1 MQFPFHCNFRDI
13 LTAPAAALSAK
24 RIFVMTLF
32 LLAAL
37 AVYDVITYLALFV
50 EGENVESA
58 LSVYGAFPFDSF
70 EFDGI
75 AALIIYWA
83 GVVMSVMVVMMGMF
97 AVAAFEIE
105 SLRGHRF
112 MGIKCAIG
120 FAFKRFKQ
128 MFLSHLA
135 IVSFLLLILLLVFLF
150 GLVGR
155 IPVVGEWIFAL
166 FFVIPGFI
174 IAIFTVFIIL
184 VLIISIILLPAVA
197 AADRNGETFDSILE
211 TFSTIIRQ
219 PVRWA
224 LYTAYSGVA
233 AKVCGFVYA
242 YFCYRAIQ
250 FLMWGGSIGGGEKI
264 TELVKSGANNLP
276 LRSDVVNYT
285 FNVFAGLNWGV
296 DIQQWARGSYSDS
309 PVSYFMAFML
319 FLIFASIF
327 GYMLAV
333 IATAQARAVVIIRY
347 LKDDYRI
354 TDEKPLFFEEEHV
367 NPKVEEVGGVSSKD
381 E

>member
-1 MQFPFHCNFRDI
+1 MQFPLKYDFRDV
-13 LTAPAAALSAK
+13 LAAPAAALSAK

-37 AVYDVITYLALFV
+37 GVYDVFTYIALFV
-50 EGENVESA
+50 DGEKIGSA
-58 LSVYGAFPFDSF
+58 GSVYGAFPFDTF

-75 AALIIYWA
+75 VS
-83 GVVMSVMVVMMGMF
+83 GVVFWVGVISSIMVLMMGMF

-120 FAFKRFKQ
+120 FAFQRFKQ

-135 IVSFLLLILLLVFLF
+135 IVSFLLLILVLVFIF
-150 GLVGR
+150 GLIGR
-155 IPVVGEWIFAL
+155 IPIVGDWVFVL

-174 IAIFTVFIIL
+174 LAIFTVFIIL

-197 AADRNGETFDSILE
+197 ASDRNGETFDSILE

-250 FLMWGGSIGGGEKI
+250 FLTWGGSIGGGDEI
-264 TELVKSGANNLP
+264 TELVKAGANNLP
-276 LRSDVVNYT
+276 LRSDVVEYT
-285 FNVFAGLNWGV
+285 FNIFAGVDWGV
-296 DIQQWARGSYSDS
+296 DIAQWARGSYSDDL
-309 PVSYFMAFML
+309 VSYFMAFML

-347 LKDDYRI
+347 LKDDYKI

-367 NPKVEEVGGVSSKD
+367 NPPINESSEKPD
-381 E
+381 

>member
-1 MQFPFHCNFRDI
+1 MQFPFHFDFREI

-32 LLAAL
+32 ILAAFV
-37 AVYDVITYLALFV
+37 VYDVFTYLALLV
-50 EGENVESA
+50 DGDNIGSVR
-58 LSVYGAFPFDSF
+58 SVYGAFPFDSF
-70 EFDGI
+70 DFNGI
-75 AALIIYWA
+75 FGSTIYWA
-83 GVVMSVMVVMMGMF
+83 GVVMSVMAVMMGMF

-112 MGIKCAIG
+112 MGIRCAIG
-120 FAFKRFKQ
+120 FAIRRFKQ
-128 MFLSHLA
+128 IFLSHVA
-135 IVSFLLLILLLVFLF
+135 IVSFLLLILLLLFLF
-150 GLVGR
+150 GLTSR
-155 IPVVGEWIFAL
+155 IPFVGEWIFAL

-184 VLIISIILLPAVA
+184 ILIISIILLPAVA

-219 PVRWA
+219 PVQWV
-224 LYTAYSGVA
+224 LFTAYSGVA

-250 FLMWGGSIGGGEKI
+250 FLAWGGSIGGGENI

-276 LRSDVVNYT
+276 IRSKVVDYT
-285 FNVFAGLNWGV
+285 FRVFSGMDWGV
-296 DIQQWARGSYSDS
+296 DMAQWARGNFSDN

-319 FLIFASIF
+319 FLIFVSIF
-327 GYMLAV
+327 GYMLAI
-333 IATAQARAVVIIRY
+333 IATAQTRAVVIIRY
-347 LKDDYRI
+347 LKDDYKV

-367 NPKVEEVGGVSSKD
+367 NPKIDDTEHKSE
-381 E
+381 

>member
-1 MQFPFHCNFRDI
+1 M
-13 LTAPAAALSAK
+13 APAAALSAK

-37 AVYDVITYLALFV
+37 AVYDVITYLALSV
-50 EGENVESA
+50 DDENIMSVW
-58 LSVYGAFPFDSF
+58 SVYGAFPFDTF

-75 AALIIYWA
+75 AGSIVFWM
-83 GVVMSVMVVMMGMF
+83 GVVLSVMVLMMGMF

-112 MGIKCAIG
+112 MGIKCAVG
-120 FAFKRFKQ
+120 FALMRFKQ
-128 MFLSHLA
+128 MFLSHLS
-135 IVSFLLLILLLVFLF
+135 IVCFLLLIALLVFLY
-150 GLVGR
+150 GLIGR

-166 FFVIPGFI
+166 FFVIPGFVL
-174 IAIFTVFIIL
+174 AIFTVFIIL
-184 VLIISIILLPAVA
+184 VLIVSILLLPAVA

-250 FLMWGGSIGGGEKI
+250 FLTWGGSIGGGEKI
-264 TELVKSGANNLP
+264 TELVKSGANNLSI
-276 LRSDVVNYT
+276 RSEVVEYT
-285 FNVFAGLNWGV
+285 FNIFAGVDWGI
-296 DIQQWARGSYSDS
+296 DIDQWSRGYFSDS
-309 PVSYFMAFML
+309 PVSFFMSFML

-327 GYMLAV
+327 GYMLSV

-347 LKDDYRI
+347 LKDNYRI
-354 TDEKPLFFEEEHV
+354 IDEKPLFFEEEHV
-367 NPKVEEVGGVSSKD
+367 NPKID
-381 E
+381 EPADKSE